1 MVSCDLPTAP
11 RTHRASFQNCD
22 GINTEEHAL
31 ATMAPKKNTGLA
43 VEHGIDQAAKAPNPS
58 LRRSK
63 RLQDQSWK
71 SKATLP
77 KVESGVVA
85 AKKLPANV
93 AKKGRKINKVTN
105 TVGKKGPVQQAPK
118 SQPCKESSE
127 RNPGSAKL
135 PEQDGDNNATSNDRQ
150 ASPKPTLN
158 KQPAQAAANKS
169 QGNPAS
175 KTATSP
181 RSPNEDKGGQHGV
194 SSPSPKRKL
203 VQEGFQD
210 ASNTERLPKSPKPSP
225 SKLNAF
231 IRRISPAMCP
241 AS

>member
-11 RTHRASFQNCD
+11 RTHRAKFQSCD
-22 GINTEEHAL
+22 GIDTEEHAL
-31 ATMAPKKNTGLA
+31 ATMAPKKSTGLA
-43 VEHGIDQAAKAPNPS
+43 VERGTDQAAKAPNPS

-63 RLQDQSWK
+63 RLQDQSSK
-71 SKATLP
+71 SKVTLP

-93 AKKGRKINKVTN
+93 AKKGRKTNKVTN
-105 TVGKKGPVQQAPK
+105 TVSKKGPVQQAPK

-135 PEQDGDNNATSNDRQ
+135 PEQDGDNNATSNDSQ
-150 ASPKPTLN
+150 AFPQPTLN
-158 KQPAQAAANKS
+158 KQPARVAANKS

-175 KTATSP
+175 ISARSP
-181 RSPNEDKGGQHGV
+181 HSPNEDKGGQRGV
-194 SSPSPKRKL
+194 SSSSTKRKL
-203 VQEGFQD
+203 DQEGFQD
-210 ASNTERLPKSPKPSP
+210 ASNTEPSPKSPKPSS